1 MIKIVLLCFVI
12 IIAYLV
18 FSKLN
23 IQENFSDP
31 AKTVEYA
38 DGGLDKIDD
47 FLADDNIKI
56 YKTTIKR
63 GTPKIDPQTNQPT
76 EVETDIGYGLKA
88 EDLKNYFPNAIV
100 KDGQVEL
107 VSGDSL
113 AALLFGMCRDNYKNI
128 NRIDESVNKLKA
140 DLYALETKDT
150 PGKK

>member
-18 FSKLN
+18 FSNLN
-23 IQENFSDP
+23 IQENFIDP

-63 GTPKIDPQTNQPT
+63 GTPIVGG
-76 EVETDIGYGLKA
+76 VEGAGMVSETRYGLKA
-88 EDLKNYFPNAIV
+88 KDVKSTFPHAID

-113 AALLFGMCRDNYKNI
+113 AALLFGMCRENYKNI
-128 NRIDESVNKLKA
+128 NRIDDSVNKLKG
-140 DLYALETKDT
+140 DLYALETKDA
-150 PGKK
+150 PGKT

>member
-1 MIKIVLLCFVI
+1 MIKIVLLCLVI

-18 FSKLN
+18 CSKLN
-23 IQENFSDP
+23 IQENFSEP
-31 AKTVEYA
+31 AKTIEYVEA
-38 DGGLDKIDD
+38 EVDNLLDL
-47 FLADDNIKI
+47 FEDDNVKI

-76 EVETDIGYGLKA
+76 EVETELGYGLKT

-113 AALLFGMCRDNYKNI
+113 AALLFSICRDNYKSI

-140 DLYALETKDT
+140 DLYTLETKDT
-150 PGKK
+150 Q

>member
-1 MIKIVLLCFVI
+1 MIKIVLLCIVI

-18 FSKLN
+18 FPKLN

-38 DGGLDKIDD
+38 DAGLERISD
-47 FLADDNIKI
+47 FLEDDNVKI

-63 GTPKIDPQTNQPT
+63 GTPRIDPQTNQPT
-76 EVETDIGYGLKA
+76 EVETNLGYGLKA
-88 EDLKNYFPNAIV
+88 KDLKNDFPNAIV

-113 AALLFGMCRDNYKNI
+113 AALLFGMCRDNYKSI
-128 NRIDESVNKLKA
+128 NRIDESVNKLKG
-140 DLYALETKDT
+140 DLYALETKNA
-150 PGKK
+150 PGR